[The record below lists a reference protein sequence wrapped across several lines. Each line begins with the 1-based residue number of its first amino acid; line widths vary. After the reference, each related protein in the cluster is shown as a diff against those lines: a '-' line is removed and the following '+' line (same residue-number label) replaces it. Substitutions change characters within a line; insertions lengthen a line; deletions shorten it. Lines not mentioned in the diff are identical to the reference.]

1 MRVLVTR
8 PEGKGEALSALLETV
23 AQSVHHQPIIQITAT
38 GDVADLPRRWDE
50 QNIDM
55 LIFVSGFAVEHFI
68 CGLKTP
74 LLLDS
79 SKVTLVAV
87 GRSTADK
94 LRQWTSKTVIC
105 PSLETSEG
113 LLALPSMQKAAV
125 QGSNIVIVRGV
136 GGRELL
142 AEELQSRQA
151 LVDYWQLYQR
161 VPVTGQGNK
170 WFVQWQSAQINCIV
184 VTSVAILTTIFEQ
197 LPDKAQDWLASLGW
211 IVPSERIAAKA
222 QALGIDPK
230 QIYDAK
236 GASNEAVLAQLKR
249 IIEKQ
254 YVK

>member
-8 PEGKGEALSALLETV
+8 PKGKGEALSASLDAV
-23 AQSVHHQPIIQITAT
+23 ADSVHHQPIIQISAT

-50 QNIDM
+50 QTIDI

-74 LLLDS
+74 LLLES
-79 SKVTLVAV
+79 SNVILVAV

-94 LRQWTSKTVIC
+94 LRQWTSKPVIC
-105 PSLETSEG
+105 PDIETSEG

-125 QGSNIVIVRGV
+125 EGNNIVIVRGV
-136 GGRELL
+136 DGRELL
-142 AEELQSRQA
+142 AQELQSRQA
-151 LVDYWQLYQR
+151 QVDYWQLYQR
-161 VPVTGQGNK
+161 LPIIGQGDK

-197 LPDKAQDWLASLGW
+197 LPDKARDWLISLSW
-211 IVPSERIAAKA
+211 IVPSERIAVKA
-222 QALGIDPK
+222 QALGINPK
-230 QIYDAK
+230 QIHDAK